1 MSAVEAPL
9 TVVSALA
16 AVEKHVG
23 GHAEWRATTE
33 TQGAFLHN
41 VYAPCRA
48 EVERIPEIESCGSS
62 NVEDLNDFAARRGLA
77 VSFRPLQA
85 DEAAAVSV
93 LDLLVTWTEPGRS
106 SPVFTRDRHHFPGV
120 RLPASQVTFRRAAC
134 HPAPIAIISTVTGD
148 TVSLTPLES
157 AGRDLVALARRLTG
171 DSEPGERFAGVVF
184 PMVDLEVKQDLGIV
198 IGLAT
203 RAADGRSVQ
212 IVAAEQHSSLKMNE
226 SGARAEVIVTMQ
238 MVLGIRRQAPLDF
251 VINEPF
257 LVWIERPGLSAPL
270 FVAHVTREAWRNPGD
285 LAARLSRPG
294 PA

>member
-1 MSAVEAPL
+1 
-9 TVVSALA
+9 
-16 AVEKHVG
+16 
-23 GHAEWRATTE
+23 
-33 TQGAFLHN
+33 
-41 VYAPCRA
+41 
-48 EVERIPEIESCGSS
+48 
-62 NVEDLNDFAARRGLA
+62 

-120 RLPASQVTFRRAAC
+120 RLPASQVTFRRAAR

-148 TVSLTPLES
+148 TFSLTPLES
-157 AGRDLVALARRLTG
+157 AGRDLVALARRLTD
-171 DSEPGERFAGVVF
+171 DSEPGDRFAGVVF
-184 PMVDLEVKQDLGIV
+184 PMVDLEVKQNLGIV

-226 SGARAEVIVTMQ
+226 YGARAEVIVTMQ
-238 MVLGIRRQAPLDF
+238 VILGIRRQAPPDF

-285 LAARLSRPG
+285 LAPRLSRPG